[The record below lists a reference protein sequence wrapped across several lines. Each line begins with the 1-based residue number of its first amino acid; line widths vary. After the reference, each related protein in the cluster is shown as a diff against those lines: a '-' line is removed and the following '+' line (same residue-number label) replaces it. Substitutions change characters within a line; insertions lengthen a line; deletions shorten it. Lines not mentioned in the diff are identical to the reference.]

1 MSKVLSSTLTPPP
14 TLYPRC
20 FYSVICVVF
29 YHVIFRGFGTAW
41 EVFTSKMLRKRGFRK
56 GVFSLIDIW
65 PTPNNP
71 NICTT
76 PGRRV
81 VPLPPPLPN
90 PRCSATEQMS
100 VVERNKYLYGVAG
113 VGGGGARTR
122 WWRICSENR
131 YCQIEENK
139 GRGNRVV
146 RWNTYTV
153 LVMLP

>member
-29 YHVIFRGFGTAW
+29 YHVMIFRGFGTAW

-100 VVERNKYLYGVAG
+100 VVEKNKYLHG
-113 VGGGGARTR
+113 VGGWVVGGPAPGGGEFVVKIGTAR
-122 WWRICSENR
+122 
-131 YCQIEENK
+131 
-139 GRGNRVV
+139 
-146 RWNTYTV
+146 
-153 LVMLP
+153 